1 MLEFQVMAN
10 KSPHPRILA
19 SGKSREKTVCLS
31 CVRKDITPSTGVSYR
46 PWNRGSTE
54 GERGEVT
61 GRRLGPLEGE
71 REREREGS
79 KAVEGRTPGGSWKK
93 AGGKPGR
100 REGEAE
106 EGGKGGGR
114 LA

>member
-1 MLEFQVMAN
+1 M
-10 KSPHPRILA
+10 
-19 SGKSREKTVCLS
+19 
-31 CVRKDITPSTGVSYR
+31 
-46 PWNRGSTE
+46 
-54 GERGEVT
+54 GERGGYGKEAGAV
-61 GRRLGPLEGE
+61 RRRERE

-100 REGEAE
+100 REGKAE
-106 EGGKGGGR
+106 EKNGGKGR

>member
-1 MLEFQVMAN
+1 M
-10 KSPHPRILA
+10 
-19 SGKSREKTVCLS
+19 
-31 CVRKDITPSTGVSYR
+31 
-46 PWNRGSTE
+46 E

-61 GRRLGPLEGE
+61 GRRLGRQKE

-106 EGGKGGGR
+106 EKNGGRGR

>member
-1 MLEFQVMAN
+1 MHW
-10 KSPHPRILA
+10 S
-19 SGKSREKTVCLS
+19 
-31 CVRKDITPSTGVSYR
+31 
-46 PWNRGSTE
+46 WGSTE
-54 GERGEVT
+54 GEREEVT
-61 GRRLGPLEGE
+61 GRRLGPLEGERE

-106 EGGKGGGR
+106 EKNGGRGR
-114 LA
+114 LAWLGITEGMRECLQDKKNGPSP